1 LPNQNKESRK
11 MKLQVTKSSP
21 VWQKIIADNKEW
33 FSKSTLEFF
42 KSTIF
47 WSSLKET
54 EQGLKFV
61 TSEWDYQQETKVFT
75 IRLVTD
81 RGIETISLYGE
92 YSSLIEALRAL

>member
-1 LPNQNKESRK
+1 

-21 VWQKIIADNKEW
+21 VWQKIVADNKEW
-33 FSKSTLEFF
+33 FSNGTLTFF

-54 EQGLKFV
+54 KQGLKFV
-61 TSEWDYQQETKVFT
+61 TSEWDYQQDTKVFT

-81 RGIETISLYGE
+81 KGIETISEYGE
-92 YSSLIEALRAL
+92 FSSLVEALRAL

>member
-1 LPNQNKESRK
+1 

-21 VWQKIIADNKEW
+21 VWQKIVADNENW
-33 FSKSTLEFF
+33 FSKSTLAFF

-54 EQGLKFV
+54 KQGLKFV
-61 TSEWDYQQETKVFT
+61 TSEWNYQQDTKVFT

-81 RGIETISLYGE
+81 RGIETISQYGE
-92 YSSLIEALRAL
+92 YSSLVEALQAL

>member
-21 VWQKIIADNKEW
+21 EWQKIIADNKEW
-33 FSKSTLEFF
+33 FSNGTLAFF

-54 EQGLKFV
+54 KQGLKFV
-61 TSEWDYQQETKVFT
+61 TSEWDYQQDTKVFT

-81 RGIETISLYGE
+81 KGIETISEYGE
-92 YSSLIEALRAL
+92 FSSLVEALQAF